1 MSEALFNSDYVET
14 AVRRWGSAIM
24 IALLFLASFMLAI
37 GIQQAVTLI
46 TAKQLGGYAVTVQI
60 GQGRLV
66 SRTEIR
72 GRRIEFR
79 RQWWARPGYA
89 WDSGMTPQHA
99 ALARLAGIGMNL
111 LLAGLGLLDL
121 RHRRSRGLCI
131 TVLSHLA
138 AAVTAV
144 AWGLG

>member
-1 MSEALFNSDYVET
+1 MSEALIHPDDAET
-14 AVRRWGSAIM
+14 ALRRSGKAAVIT
-24 IALLFLASFMLAI
+24 LLFLANFVLAI

-66 SRTEIR
+66 SRTAIR

-79 RQWWARPGYA
+79 ARWWARPGYA
-89 WDSGMTPQHA
+89 WLGGMTPPRA
-99 ALARLAGIGMNL
+99 LLARLAGIGMNL
-111 LLAGLGLLDL
+111 LLAGLGFLDL
-121 RHRRSRGLCI
+121 RHRHSRGLWI
-131 TVLSHLA
+131 TVLAHVA
-138 AAVTAV
+138 AALTAA